1 MENNQQVPAHG
12 GGPQTEDGK
21 AVSRLNALTHGML
34 REALTEY
41 EQGVELTILEDLRRE
56 FSVEGALENI
66 LLERIAVHYLKLNR
80 IAKAER
86 EFIRSVLNP
95 RKVTRHRTD
104 EIGMIEAALNEAT
117 YEETVENEGYVPQV
131 GAEAVERLYGI
142 YGRYETNVENRM
154 YRAIHEL
161 LELRKLRA
169 V

>member
-1 MENNQQVPAHG
+1 MENNEHVPAHG
-12 GGPQTEDGK
+12 GGPRTEEGK
-21 AVSRLNALTHGML
+21 ATSCLNALTHGML
-34 REALTEY
+34 RDALTEY
-41 EQGVELTILEDLRRE
+41 EQGVELTILDDLRRE
-56 FSVEGALENI
+56 FFVEGALENI
-66 LLERIAVHYLKLNR
+66 LLERIAVHYVKLNR

-104 EIGMIEAALNEAT
+104 EIGMIEEALMA

-131 GAEAVERLYGI
+131 GAESVERLYGI

-169 V
+169 T